1 MVVGGDEERPV
12 HRLLLAYNGGEN
24 AQHALAWTNLLQ
36 RTLPSDVLVLSVNEN
51 GHSSRNMSSEM
62 VDQLNQFGLTNYRFL
77 SGEGQPAPQIVA
89 AAAENHVDL
98 IIMGRYRHTA
108 LLEWLVGSTLD
119 RVLRH
124 TPLPV
129 LVA

>member
-1 MVVGGDEERPV
+1 
-12 HRLLLAYNGGEN
+12 
-24 AQHALAWTNLLQ
+24 
-36 RTLPSDVLVLSVNEN
+36 VLVLSVKEN
-51 GHSSRNMSSEM
+51 GHTFRNMSSEM
-62 VDQLNQFGLTNYRFL
+62 VHQLNQGGLSNYRFL
-77 SGEGQPAPQIVA
+77 SREGQPAGEIVG
-89 AAAENHVDL
+89 AAAENDVDL

-119 RVLRH
+119 QVLRH